1 MHFNAII
8 RKNSQKYLRG
18 RGSVEQKFAVA
29 CVGQT
34 GSINLLAPELFFFL
48 NLAHSVY
55 KMWITQETNTLE
67 LWNKLYFEE
76 KKTENIYHV

>member
-1 MHFNAII
+1 MSKKCVITKVSNHSHSVSPNYGHNCMHFNAII

-55 KMWITQETNTLE
+55 KM
-67 LWNKLYFEE
+67 
-76 KKTENIYHV
+76 